1 MSPNASRV
9 VLLPEARITAAGAH
23 ADKVRRYRLARMRLV
38 ERRDAASAARPQLVR
53 SYD

>member
-1 MSPNASRV
+1 MNAIASRV
-9 VLLPEARITAAGAH
+9 VLLPEARIAAAGAH

-38 ERRDAASAARPQLVR
+38 ERRDAGSAAHPQLLR